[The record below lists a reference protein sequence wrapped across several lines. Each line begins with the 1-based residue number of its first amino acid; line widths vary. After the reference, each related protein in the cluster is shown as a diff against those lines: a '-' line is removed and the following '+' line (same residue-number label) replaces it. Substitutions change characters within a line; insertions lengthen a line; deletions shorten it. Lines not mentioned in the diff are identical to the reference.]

1 MLAVIPIAAAAL
13 LALSRH
19 VSPAAASSSL
29 HLPFVR
35 TRPTPSTC
43 TVMRASLRPQ
53 RSSLAWLC
61 GLLLLLAAS
70 AALVTPASASAGS
83 TRARAYGESTID
95 IQVEQSPAEKAWL
108 AKTHHTQEEK
118 EGEQREK

>member
-1 MLAVIPIAAAAL
+1 
-13 LALSRH
+13 
-19 VSPAAASSSL
+19 
-29 HLPFVR
+29 
-35 TRPTPSTC
+35 
-43 TVMRASLRPQ
+43 MRASLRPQ
-53 RSSLAWLC
+53 RSTLAWLC

-118 EGEQREK
+118 EGEKEEENRGEGERRARSRRRRDAGEMSNSARSRVSLFVVSS